1 MKRYFPNDFVSWL
14 VLTVFILVMI
24 AFVVLT

>member
-14 VLTVFILVMI
+14 VLTVFILV
-24 AFVVLT
+24 AVFCVVVG